1 MRVIFCSLQLSKKGN
16 TVQAATLPESRTFS
30 QEEVL
35 SIEVFKRGT
44 PPCSFCIQAIQF
56 IRSRFPKAELS
67 EYDMQLNPE
76 KWKQFN
82 LAGIKTVPQITF
94 ILKEGKKR
102 VLIGGFAELLHAIGK
117 N

>member
-1 MRVIFCSLQLSKKGN
+1 M
-16 TVQAATLPESRTFS
+16 QADTLPDARTFS
-30 QEEVL
+30 PEEVL
-35 SIEVFKRGT
+35 GIEVFKRVT
-44 PPCSFCIQAIQF
+44 PVCSYCVQAIQV
-56 IRSRFPKAELS
+56 IRSRFPEADLL

>member
-1 MRVIFCSLQLSKKGN
+1 M
-16 TVQAATLPESRTFS
+16 QAATLPESRTFS

-67 EYDMQLNPE
+67 EYDIQSNPDL
-76 KWKQFN
+76 WKQFN

-94 ILKEGKKR
+94 VLKEGGER
-102 VLIGGFAELLHAIGK
+102 VFIGGFAELTRAIKK